1 MFTKVFH
8 TFTALHKLL
17 PLYFLRQTFD
27 NKYKNILIQLIK
39 ITFKYFNG
47 RPFIPKARLGENRA
61 TYYAWIHSQSNSP
74 KHIQEN
80 IFLCTFIYD
89 LPNPGW
95 YRQLHVYYLALFS
108 IFAVLFG
115 SSNALIRLEYCLIRW
130 LQVVNILII
139 LLL

>member
-61 TYYAWIHSQSNSP
+61 TNYAWIHSQSNSP

-80 IFLCTFIYD
+80 IFLYTFIYD

-95 YRQLHVYYLALFS
+95 YRQLHIYNLIFSFTATCTTPNVCLLIPEYLK
-108 IFAVLFG
+108 IVLLVM
-115 SSNALIRLEYCLIRW
+115 LILRIM
-130 LQVVNILII
+130 
-139 LLL
+139 